1 MYGEQT
7 MGISWVFQTKESSRR
22 WFQHN
27 QRGHLMKWSLMSLV
41 VMPFVVSSLVHD
53 SNISYTITHNHW
65 HYVSFSFVWT
75 FKFLQRKID
84 STVLDSLLEYLTL
97 NRRFFSSTSMLLEI
111 SSPYSLFISIIL
123 IESDCLS
130 LSFDIWNLSQ
140 KLVLF
145 ESLHMLVVSWLWV
158 VFPSNHKTIRSQSL
172 LLEMIL

>member
-1 MYGEQT
+1 
-7 MGISWVFQTKESSRR
+7 
-22 WFQHN
+22 
-27 QRGHLMKWSLMSLV
+27 
-41 VMPFVVSSLVHD
+41 
-53 SNISYTITHNHW
+53 
-65 HYVSFSFVWT
+65 
-75 FKFLQRKID
+75 
-84 STVLDSLLEYLTL
+84 
-97 NRRFFSSTSMLLEI
+97 MLLEI